1 MESSLDRSQGVFVIA
16 GSREAGALCAECGRS
31 IAVGDYLRVCERCG
45 STHHQPCWER
55 SGGCGGYTCVKA
67 ERDLKNAS
75 GNVLRITTDE
85 LEHVSLDRPA
95 RVGAGFVSQFDASS
109 STHSR
114 RTNRRSI
121 ASLILALFGIIPGIG
136 LLLGFLAV
144 VTGGAVLA
152 SRRGSRNAKTW
163 PAIVGVLLGLFD
175 IVFSAVL
182 LGMFAQSLPIQA
194 GAGVQFVE
202 TPPDLEEIRKLDP
215 PIRRAMLANVMIQNQ
230 LGWGGIVKAF
240 GSGVILEIK
249 NGEALIV
256 TNRHVVDPE
265 FARSGGAAGGKKVDS
280 SRLSVEM
287 VGQGYVPAKVE
298 WIAPGTIDLALV
310 RAAVKSDAPAE
321 ALWRQGVEAKVGD
334 DVFAIGNPQG
344 LGWSHTRGTISQFR
358 SQVIDGGKI
367 RVIQTQ
373 TAINHGNSGGGLYD
387 AAGRLVGI
395 NTWTNDKSVSEG
407 LSFAIAFSTLL
418 DLAPP
423 GLGDH
428 GGAEAP

>member
-1 MESSLDRSQGVFVIA
+1 MIA
-16 GSREAGALCAECGRS
+16 GLREAGALCAECGRT

-45 STHHQPCWER
+45 SVHHQPCWER
-55 SGGCGGYTCVKA
+55 SDGCGGYACAKA
-67 ERDLKNAS
+67 KRDLKNVS
-75 GNVLRITTDE
+75 GNVLRITTDD
-85 LEHVSLDRPA
+85 LDHVSLDRPP
-95 RVGAGFVSQFDASS
+95 RVAAGFVSQFESS
-109 STHSR
+109 SSDHSM
-114 RTNRRSI
+114 RTSRRSI
-121 ASLILALFGIIPGIG
+121 ASLILAVFGMIPGIG

-144 VTGGAVLA
+144 VTGGAELA
-152 SRRGSRNAKTW
+152 SRRRSRKARSW
-163 PAIVGVLLGLFD
+163 PAICGVMLGLFD
-175 IVFSAVL
+175 VVLSGVL
-182 LGMFAQSLPIQA
+182 LGMFAHSLPFQA

-215 PIRRAMLANVMIQNQ
+215 PIRRAMLANVMIQNR
-230 LGWGGIVKAF
+230 LGWGGIAKAF

-265 FARSGGAAGGKKVDS
+265 FARSGGAANDKKVDS
-280 SRLSVEM
+280 SNLSVEM

-310 RAAVKSDAPAE
+310 RAAVKSNAPTE

-344 LGWSHTRGTISQFR
+344 LGWSHTRGAISQFR
-358 SQVIDGGKI
+358 SQVIDGRKI

-407 LSFAIAFSTLL
+407 LSFAIAFSTLI

-428 GGAEAP
+428 GGALGP